1 MRALRRPRHTAA
13 HKESPIDGDDLL
25 GCLTESSQ
33 SQSQS
38 QSQSNSKLES
48 DAIVNFARALNF

>member
-33 SQSQS
+33 SESQS
-38 QSQSNSKLES
+38 QSKSKLES

>member
-13 HKESPIDGDDLL
+13 HKESPIDGDGDDLL
-25 GCLTESSQ
+25 GCLTES
-33 SQSQS
+33 SQS

>member
-25 GCLTESSQ
+25 GCLTESR
-33 SQSQS
+33 QS

>member
-1 MRALRRPRHTAA
+1 MRALRRPRHSAA

-25 GCLTESSQ
+25 GCLTELRQ
-33 SQSQS
+33 SQSKS
-38 QSQSNSKLES
+38 KWKSKLVS